1 MSEKERIEYT
11 LKLLSMIS
19 VRGDDVERMAVAK
32 KTLRDFFGEV
42 KTDG

>member
-32 KTLRDFFGEV
+32 KTLRDFFGGV

>member
-1 MSEKERIEYT
+1 MSEKEHIEYA

-32 KTLRDFFGEV
+32 KALRDFFGEV

>member
-1 MSEKERIEYT
+1 MSEKERIEYA

-42 KTDG
+42 KTNG